1 MIRTVVYGLG
11 VIVDCG
17 NSSESDSGETGIILA
32 GTFLPLIGTNS
43 TNVTNSSNATTGP
56 TRTTFST
63 TTTLSS
69 LPINASTK
77 TTAATTQS
85 G

>member
-1 MIRTVVYGLG
+1 MIRTVAYGLG

-56 TRTTFST
+56 TGTTFS

-69 LPINASTK
+69 LPINASTT
-77 TTAATTQS
+77 TTASTTQS